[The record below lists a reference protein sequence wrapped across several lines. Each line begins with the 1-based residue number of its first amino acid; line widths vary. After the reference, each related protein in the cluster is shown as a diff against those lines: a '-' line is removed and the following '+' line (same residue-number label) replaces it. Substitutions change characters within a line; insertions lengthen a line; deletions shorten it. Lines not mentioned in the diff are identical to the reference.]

1 MAMETAPL
9 PLAHVALPL
18 LKGSTILDS
27 RFVRAQRRILLTLF
41 PRHVGKPEG
50 LLRATVAADLDR
62 YTTQISG
69 LITQAS
75 DALLV
80 HQT

>member
-1 MAMETAPL
+1 MKMT
-9 PLAHVALPL
+9 LPL
-18 LKGSTILDS
+18 LKGSTILNS
-27 RFVRAQRRILLTLF
+27 PRFVRAQRRILLTLF

-69 LITQAS
+69 LITQAR
-75 DALLV
+75 DALNV
-80 HQT
+80 ASNIKEV